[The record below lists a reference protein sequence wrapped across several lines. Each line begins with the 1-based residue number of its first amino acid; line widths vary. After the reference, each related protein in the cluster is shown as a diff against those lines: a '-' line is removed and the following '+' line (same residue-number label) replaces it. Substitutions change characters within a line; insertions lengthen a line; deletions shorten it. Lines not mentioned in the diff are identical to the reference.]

1 MAENPFTS
9 WPVEKLYSLLG
20 AMKDPNE
27 ASLTY
32 INLAQTVALTG
43 LYPTN
48 LDLRINFANCIGPVR
63 D

>member
-1 MAENPFTS
+1 
-9 WPVEKLYSLLG
+9 
-20 AMKDPNE
+20 MKDPNE